1 MVLSDS
7 DTLAVHL
14 NDRSITGRLTRI
26 WSSSHT
32 TIGVVC
38 GLMEGDGGNLGNFWN
53 PQLTRRKLA
62 ASSRRLVTCSPDISA
77 QWGRGR
83 HHTPYSVLR
92 KVQHPVWVLFL
103 TRDGGNARVWSANT
117 CVNSM
122 TGNHYS
128 CNGRLPP
135 TLSQIWKYGVHL
147 RICTWSLIS

>member
-83 HHTPYSVLR
+83 HHTPYSV
-92 KVQHPVWVLFL
+92 K
-103 TRDGGNARVWSANT
+103 
-117 CVNSM
+117 
-122 TGNHYS
+122 
-128 CNGRLPP
+128 CN
-135 TLSQIWKYGVHL
+135 TLSGSYFLPGTEGMHVYGQLILASIVWQEITIHAMVDSPLPCLKYGNMGFTSAYAHGL
-147 RICTWSLIS
+147 